1 LSVLSRA
8 RAAYVDHPTD
18 ARLRTYLNAKARL
31 GIYDKRM
38 LGYYGVPYIANRGCQ
53 KAICRA
59 YAAGL
64 VATATTNG
72 THAATSYH
80 KLGKAVDFGLRRT
93 LIGTRK
99 GADRLVTFQRKEMW
113 RRDHHKIRPV
123 ELIGPTNSQVV
134 LRGHKTALAEGT
146 PLEQMHDNHVHEA
159 YAA

>member
-1 LSVLSRA
+1 LSLLSRA

-18 ARLRTYLNAKARL
+18 ARLRAYLNVKARA

-38 LGYYGVPYIANRGCQ
+38 LRYYGVPPIANRGCR

-64 VATATTNG
+64 VPTATTNG

-93 LIGTRK
+93 LIATLK
-99 GADRLVTFQRKEMW
+99 GAERLVTFQRKEMW
-113 RRDHHKIRPV
+113 RRDHGRIHPV
-123 ELIGPTNSQVV
+123 ELLGPTNSIAV
-134 LRGHKTALAEGT
+134 LRGHKTALREGT
-146 PLEQMHDNHVHEA
+146 PLEQQHDNHCHEA
-159 YAA
+159 YEA

>member
-1 LSVLSRA
+1 LSLLSRA

-38 LGYYGVPYIANRGCQ
+38 LGYYGVPHIASEGCQ

-64 VATATTNG
+64 VPTATTNG
-72 THAATSYH
+72 THASTSYH
-80 KLGKAVDFGLRRT
+80 YLARAVDFGVRRT
-93 LIGTRK
+93 LIGTMT
-99 GADRLVTFQRKEMW
+99 GAARLVTFQRKEMW
-113 RRDHHKIRPV
+113 RRDHGRINPV
-123 ELIGPTNSQVV
+123 ELIGPTNALTV

-159 YAA
+159 Y